1 MTLWER
7 EQFEAQEAEVER
19 KRAERVRQLEEQRQ
33 AEMAE
38 ARRREEEFRLQDDE
52 RERREHA
59 KREEEAAARAA
70 ETEALVAKARAEQEA
85 LDAQMALE
93 QKRLADEMAR
103 KKEQAAAK
111 EEATAAALKRQG
123 SSDYSYGFEEGME
136 AKVKAFQQR
145 GRGGDAMIIKI
156 DHDKNE
162 LQIEEHKKGLASVEA
177 LAELLEDTEPRY
189 LLYIHTVKHSDGRV
203 QYPIAFMLYMP
214 DQVRAPSPPPPLS
227 RAGASSRAL
236 GRVQSSRFGPTLYG
250 YTPLRSRCSRRDGDP
265 TPACPVCPRLSPF
278 VPLVPCCAGAAL
290 LHRCSCPS
298 TSR

>member
-7 EQFEAQEAEVER
+7 EQFEAQEAEIER

-214 DQVRAPSPPPPLS
+214 DQVRAPSPLPPLS
-227 RAGASSRAL
+227 RAGATSRAL
-236 GRVQSSRFGPTLYG
+236 GRVQSSRFAPTLYG
-250 YTPLRSRCSRRDGDP
+250 YTTLRSRCSRRDGDP

-278 VPLVPCCAGAAL
+278 VPCCAGAAL